1 MPLYPPL
8 SDRQKF
14 ILAVAKKE
22 KTFQT
27 KDIFAI
33 IGEKFS
39 ISRLTVVRELSFLE
53 KSGILEKSG
62 RGRSVAYEI
71 SKRYLMLEKVDTK
84 EYFSLPLSER
94 KANPVFNDS
103 IFSLLSEPIFSAE
116 EMVDLKKN

>member
-1 MPLYPPL
+1 MPLYPSL
-8 SDRQKF
+8 SDRQKS
-14 ILAVAKKE
+14 ILDVAKKE

-53 KSGILEKSG
+53 KNGILEKSG
-62 RGRSVAYEI
+62 QGRSVAYEI

-94 KANPVFNDS
+94 KATQ
-103 IFSLLSEPIFSAE
+103 LLMKTFF
-116 EMVDLKKN
+116 LF